1 MLLNKFYQA
10 DTQKEPGQILAS
22 VTFDSSH
29 PIFQGHFPGN
39 PVVPGVCMIQIVR
52 ELLEEALQYKLMI
65 REGDNIKFLSVINP
79 IQTPTVNA
87 SIQYLIS
94 DRMVGVQAALS
105 FEQTIYFKMKG
116 SFGKV

>member
-10 DTQKEPGQILAS
+10 ITQNEPGKIIAS

-39 PVVPGVCMIQIVR
+39 PVVPGVCMIQIIR
-52 ELLEEALQYKLMI
+52 ELMEETLQNKLTI

-79 IQTPTVNA
+79 IQTPTVQA
-87 SIQYLIS
+87 TIQYVLR
-94 DRMVGVQAALS
+94 DNLVEVQAALS
-105 FEQTIYFKMKG
+105 LAQTTYFKMKG